1 MATNILRQHKI
12 LTFLQFSILMQF
24 QVRLFVCTSTK
35 TQHTLHSRVSLEIQI
50 KNRCLKALLRDVLVH
65 SNIRSSVHRWF
76 LGYFEKCYKVPGKSA
91 VTEYFFM
98 KVAGSWPAILRSKVL
113 HQRCFSRNST
123 QIFRTVIFKATSEQ
137 QLLES
142 VAFLKSKYILKVNYD
157 TKNVM
162 FHLHTRLTAFQSLT
176 IFAKLSTVDFCGLGL
191 NIFCTSF
198 SS

>member
-98 KVAGSWPAILRSKVL
+98 KVAGSWPAILRRKYFIRYV
-113 HQRCFSRNST
+113 
-123 QIFRTVIFKATSEQ
+123 FRGISHKFSEQ
-137 QLLES
+137 L
-142 VAFLKSKYILKVNYD
+142 FLRQPRSNSCLKVQL
-157 TKNVM
+157 
-162 FHLHTRLTAFQSLT
+162 F
-176 IFAKLSTVDFCGLGL
+176 
-191 NIFCTSF
+191 
-198 SS
+198 

>member
-65 SNIRSSVHRWF
+65 SKIRSSVHRWF

-98 KVAGSWPAILRSKVL
+98 KVAGSWPAILRRKYFIRYVFRGIPHKFSEQLFLRQPRSNSCLKVL
-113 HQRCFSRNST
+113 LF
-123 QIFRTVIFKATSEQ
+123 
-137 QLLES
+137 
-142 VAFLKSKYILKVNYD
+142 
-157 TKNVM
+157 
-162 FHLHTRLTAFQSLT
+162 
-176 IFAKLSTVDFCGLGL
+176 
-191 NIFCTSF
+191 
-198 SS
+198 